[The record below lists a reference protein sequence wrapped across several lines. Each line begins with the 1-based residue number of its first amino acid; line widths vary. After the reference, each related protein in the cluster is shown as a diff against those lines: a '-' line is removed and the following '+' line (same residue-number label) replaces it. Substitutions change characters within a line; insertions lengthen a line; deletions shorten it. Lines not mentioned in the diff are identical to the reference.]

1 VKVERANYR
10 VSRTEVIGGELPDDP
25 KDARIAQLE
34 RELIEA
40 RSTIQAIVALVDT
53 LKHAA

>member
-10 VSRTEVIGGELPDDP
+10 VSRTEVIGGSLPDDP